1 MASTLYSGFK
11 TQGRSQPKEEWQA
24 LAKKW
29 QRFESDFK
37 RKVQFF
43 GTGFDAAF
51 AVTVVGHITAAY
63 IDKSDESLEPRRQE
77 LRGRVHRQKRRKP
90 RTTAS
95 RNVRRTL
102 PTPSPSCVF
111 VRKAV
116 RIRRGVVHI
125 SCPCL
130 LSQMTIA
137 FGTAHAVPKYIVNFE
152 SFAKSTRAFGRSV
165 LWLPGR
171 G

>member
-77 LRGRVHRQKRRKP
+77 TCAGPSAPPLLLAFLCEKRCGLDAGWFTCPVLVFYRK
-90 RTTAS
+90 
-95 RNVRRTL
+95 
-102 PTPSPSCVF
+102 
-111 VRKAV
+111 
-116 RIRRGVVHI
+116 
-125 SCPCL
+125 
-130 LSQMTIA
+130 
-137 FGTAHAVPKYIVNFE
+137 
-152 SFAKSTRAFGRSV
+152 
-165 LWLPGR
+165 
-171 G
+171 